1 MAQDSAGEV
10 EGRPMI
16 AKLHAWQ
23 SRAVD
28 TATFFGIGLW
38 QMLGRAGKH
47 GAEEWDRYADEWL
60 KKGAEE
66 FYRVPEKLP
75 EGLRGGRVDFASP
88 VICDRME
95 NNRMHLR
102 VWPGAK
108 GMKSPAMVLLHSLF
122 SASDVGYAHWAS
134 VLNQLGWTAVL
145 YDLPYHFRRRPKGT
159 WSGELVFGGNL
170 IRSAEAIRQSVT
182 EVRMVT
188 RMLKAAGAPEVGL
201 WGMSLGGW
209 VAGLT
214 LCQEPGLACGWL
226 VQPIPDVATAIW
238 DSEGGWV
245 LRRQMEHRGL
255 DRSKV
260 ERLLPLVCPS
270 HGKLKLPADRVLIV
284 GGSHDSVAPP
294 IKLKALAQSWG
305 AAHYREVGQGH
316 IGYQAMPSTWR
327 WGRELMPELF
337 VGQRVEDV

>member
-1 MAQDSAGEV
+1 MEDGA
-10 EGRPMI
+10 MI
-16 AKLHAWQ
+16 EKLHAVQ
-23 SRAVD
+23 SRLVD
-28 TATFFGIGLW
+28 TTAFFGIGLW
-38 QMLGRAGKH
+38 QLLGRAGWH
-47 GAEEWDRYADEWL
+47 SPQEWDDYVQKWL
-60 KKGAEE
+60 TKGADE
-66 FYRVPEKLP
+66 FYRVPEKIP
-75 EGLRGGRVDFASP
+75 EGLNEGRMSFPSSV
-88 VICDRME
+88 VGDREE
-95 NNRMHLR
+95 NNRLHLR
-102 VWPGAK
+102 VWPGPD
-108 GMKSPAMVLLHSLF
+108 GMKSPAMVMLHSLF
-122 SASDVGYAHWAS
+122 STSDVGYVHWAS
-134 VLNQLGWTAVL
+134 VLNRLGWTAVF

-170 IRSAEAIRQSVT
+170 IRSAEAIRQAVT

-214 LCQEPGLACGWL
+214 LCHEPGLACGWL

-245 LRRQMEHRGL
+245 LRRQMEQRGL
-255 DRSKV
+255 SRNRAEK
-260 ERLLPLVCPS
+260 LLPLVCPS
-270 HGKLKLPADRVLIV
+270 HGKLQLPSKRVLVV

-294 IKLKALAQSWG
+294 SKLKALSEGWG
-305 AAHYREVGQGH
+305 GTHYREVGQGH

-337 VGQRVEDV
+337 IGK

>member
-1 MAQDSAGEV
+1 MM
-10 EGRPMI
+10 RR
-16 AKLHAWQ
+16 LHAAQ

-38 QMLGRAGKH
+38 QMLGRAGRH
-47 GAEEWDRYADEWL
+47 GALEWDRYAEDWL
-60 KKGAEE
+60 RKGAEE
-66 FYRVPEKLP
+66 FYEVPEKIP
-75 EGLRGGRVDFASP
+75 EGLREGRMNFPSP
-88 VICDRME
+88 VVTDREE
-95 NNRMHLR
+95 NNRFHLR
-102 VWPGAK
+102 VWPGPK
-108 GMKSPAMVLLHSLF
+108 GLKSPAMVMLHSLF
-122 SASDVGYAHWAS
+122 SASDLGYAHWAG
-134 VLNQLGWTAVL
+134 VLNRLGWTAVF
-145 YDLPYHFRRRPKGT
+145 YDLPYHFRRRPRGT

-209 VAGLT
+209 VAGLV
-214 LCQEPGLACGWL
+214 LCHEPGLGCGWL

-245 LRRQMEHRGL
+245 LRRQMEQRGL
-255 DRSKV
+255 DRARA
-260 ERLLPLVCPS
+260 ERLFPLVCPS
-270 HGKLKLPADRVLIV
+270 HGKIQLAAERVLIV

-294 IKLKALAQSWG
+294 AKLKALARGWG
-305 AAHYREVGQGH
+305 GAHYREVEQGH
-316 IGYQAMPSTWR
+316 IGYQAMPSSWR

-337 VGQRVEDV
+337 VGKGVGKI